1 MFVTLCF
8 SPIKVQNIYETTNF
22 YEQNLIPNW
31 GIKLT
36 PAPGLY
42 KDQICCG
49 QKEQILFGQ
58 KGQNYMAFPGGNNS
72 AAASSFAKV

>member
-31 GIKLT
+31 GNKIVSFL
-36 PAPGLY
+36 PM
-42 KDQICCG
+42 
-49 QKEQILFGQ
+49 E
-58 KGQNYMAFPGGNNS
+58 
-72 AAASSFAKV
+72 AS